1 MQLDKLD
8 REQRRKLHAALLSAF
23 PTLGKLRQMV
33 SFGLDENLE
42 AIATG
47 EDLSEVLLKLIEDV
61 EANGK
66 VKDLLT
72 AVCNQDYGNPGNP
85 LLISLCKELSQCEQ
99 LQQEQTTTKQ
109 SHRLLNPCNFD
120 LTQLIEDCLGVLL
133 GNRQG
138 LVGLAVPCNDDA
150 FRNHFCERLKIE
162 LGRSNIQI
170 KPLLSLNP
178 LVISVEEA
186 VKSIKKYKVDMR
198 IRDIICPIR
207 VEIDKKNKNK
217 SYCDE
222 FWQEICTAF
231 QDNFERRLIM
241 IMVGSKNSIFPN
253 NVKKLEPPQFKRE
266 HVYQWVVQMR
276 KVREW
281 EEEMID
287 DWMETMMTDCLL
299 SNPPNELLD
308 IRGVYDHLDYSR
320 ELLQQNP
327 SAKDFLQSLRQRI
340 EAYV

>member
-1 MQLDKLD
+1 MQLKLEKLD
-8 REQRRKLHAALLSAF
+8 SEQVLQLKQALLSAF
-23 PTLGKLRQMV
+23 PSPAKLKEMV
-33 SFGLDENLE
+33 RLGLDQNLD

-47 EDLSEVLLKLIEDV
+47 ENLSEVVLKLIENA
-61 EANGK
+61 EASGK
-66 VKDLLT
+66 VKELLT
-72 AVCNQDYGNPGNP
+72 AACNQEYGQPRNPDLMP
-85 LLISLCKELSQCEQ
+85 FCEQLLQCEQ

-120 LTQLIEDCLGVLL
+120 LNQLIDNCLGVLL
-133 GNRQG
+133 GKKQG

-150 FRNHFCERLKIE
+150 FRSHFCERLKIA

-178 LVISVEEA
+178 LVISVEQA
-186 VKSIKKYKVDMR
+186 VHSIKKYKLDVQR
-198 IRDIICPIR
+198 RDIICPIR
-207 VEIDKKNKNK
+207 VEVDRKNKNK

-222 FWQEICTAF
+222 FWQGICTAF
-231 QDNFERRLIM
+231 PDNFEHRLIM

-276 KVREW
+276 EILRW

-320 ELLQQNP
+320 DLLQRKL
-327 SAKDFLQSLRQRI
+327 SSRAFLEELKQRI
-340 EAYV
+340 